1 MNDYK
6 TLKELTPSQKEK
18 AEKITQL
25 ILELQ
30 KSGVYPLIIDGGGG
44 SGLEFIRCSKE
55 ERFLIGEEL
64 LNHPNSEVSYFIYSP
79 KNFYNYN
86 VDVLVP

>member
-18 AEKITQL
+18 AEKITSL
-25 ILELQ
+25 MLELK
-30 KSGVYPLIIDGGGG
+30 KSGVHPIIIDGGGG
-44 SGLEFIRCSKE
+44 SGIEFIRCSVD
-55 ERFLIGEEL
+55 ERYDIGEEV
-64 LNHPNSEVSYFIYSP
+64 LNNPNSDVTYHIYSP
-79 KNFYNYN
+79 KNYYKYN

>member
-18 AEKITQL
+18 AEKITSL

-44 SGLEFIRCSKE
+44 SGIEFM
-55 ERFLIGEEL
+55 
-64 LNHPNSEVSYFIYSP
+64 
-79 KNFYNYN
+79 
-86 VDVLVP
+86 

>member
-6 TLKELTPSQKEK
+6 TLKELTPLQKEK
-18 AEKITQL
+18 AEQITSL

-30 KSGVYPLIIDGGGG
+30 KSGVHPLIIDGGGG
-44 SGLEFIRCSKE
+44 SGIEFIRCSKE
-55 ERFLIGEEL
+55 DRYSIGEEL
-64 LNHPNSEVSYFIYSP
+64 LKNPNSEVSYFIYSP
-79 KNFYNYN
+79 KNYYKYN

>member
-18 AEKITQL
+18 ADKITSL
-25 ILELQ
+25 MLELK
-30 KSGVYPLIIDGGGG
+30 KSGVHPLIIDGGGG
-44 SGLEFIRCSKE
+44 SGIEFIRCSVDDKYS
-55 ERFLIGEEL
+55 IGEEI
-64 LNHPNSEVSYFIYSP
+64 LNNPSSEVTSFIYSP
-79 KNFYNYN
+79 NNFYKYT